1 MGRSDIED
9 ALKRLDSLI
18 QEEVQMAI
26 AQILKAATEIKDG
39 TRPCR
44 PFITTLNVHPLRCRR
59 SQGGHAE
66 GVERCRGSKVRRG
79 RSKVFVISRLWFAV
93 KIDSSAQGVR

>member
-26 AQILKAATEIKDG
+26 AQILKVTTEVKDSKW
-39 TRPCR
+39 PC
-44 PFITTLNVHPLRCRR
+44 
-59 SQGGHAE
+59 
-66 GVERCRGSKVRRG
+66 
-79 RSKVFVISRLWFAV
+79 
-93 KIDSSAQGVR
+93 

>member
-26 AQILKAATEIKDG
+26 AQILKATTEVKDG
-39 TRPCR
+39 TQRCQ
-44 PFITTLNVHPLRCRR
+44 PFTTTTPRLTHTPLRFC
-59 SQGGHAE
+59 
-66 GVERCRGSKVRRG
+66 
-79 RSKVFVISRLWFAV
+79 
-93 KIDSSAQGVR
+93 

>member
-26 AQILKAATEIKDG
+26 AQILKATTEVKDG
-39 TRPCR
+39 MQPCQ
-44 PFITTLNVHPLRCRR
+44 PFTTTTQRLTLTPLRCLLNARPLRCRQ
-59 SQGGHAE
+59 SQGSHAE
-66 GVERCRGSKVRRG
+66 SVERCRGGKERRYG
-79 RSKVFVISRLWFAV
+79 RQA
-93 KIDSSAQGVR
+93 